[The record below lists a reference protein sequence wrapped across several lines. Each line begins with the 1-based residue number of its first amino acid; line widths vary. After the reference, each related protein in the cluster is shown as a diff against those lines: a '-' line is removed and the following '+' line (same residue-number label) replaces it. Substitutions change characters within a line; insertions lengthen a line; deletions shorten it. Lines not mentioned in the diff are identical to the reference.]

1 MLTIAEYIFQVLNL
15 FLALLLSNFG
25 SSNLSAPTADSDTSK
40 IVEAFDRIGRFI
52 NWIKSNILKGLK
64 AIKAKVTN
72 QISVPQIPGKVNIC
86 FCPRCKK
93 ICGTYF

>member
-1 MLTIAEYIFQVLNL
+1 VLNL

-52 NWIKSNILKGLK
+52 NWIKMSIFKGLK
-64 AIKAKVTN
+64 AIKAKVTVQQGPTDGCINYNWN
-72 QISVPQIPGKVNIC
+72 QGSITSTKVLLREVS
-86 FCPRCKK
+86 PLV
-93 ICGTYF
+93 